1 MADVPHYLYKHIAWQ
16 QREKTWLVSAI
27 RGRPM
32 MLGRVVVNTG
42 GRFTLTLYN
51 GTADDNQQVAYIAEP
66 RAGQTFTFECVLDQG
81 IAYSLEGAHSQ
92 DANPYSITITYLEI

>member
-1 MADVPHYLYKHIAWQ
+1 MADVPHYQYKHIAWQ

-27 RGRPM
+27 KGRPT

-51 GTADDNQQVAYIAEP
+51 GTADDNQQVAVITNP
-66 RAGQTFTFECVLDQG
+66 NAGQTLIYECVLDQG
-81 IAYSLEGAHSQ
+81 IGFSVRGAH
-92 DANPYSITITYLEI
+92 DNEANPYSITITYFEV